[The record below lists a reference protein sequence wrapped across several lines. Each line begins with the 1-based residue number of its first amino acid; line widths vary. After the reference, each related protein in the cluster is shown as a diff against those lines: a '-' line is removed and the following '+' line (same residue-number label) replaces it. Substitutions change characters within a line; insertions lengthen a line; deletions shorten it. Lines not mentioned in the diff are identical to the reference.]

1 MLRSVGT
8 EGKSRVAAPS
18 CCRGGGGAATSGVAS
33 LKRQLIW
40 GPAKPLGFSSLP
52 LKLTLLLGGHHDFM
66 STGGG
71 GMKGQSR
78 TVIPAGTMDKNK
90 GQHKCAR
97 ISRSTG
103 RRCAL
108 PILEGPH
115 PPWRP
120 PWVPCVLICE
130 ENPSARD

>member
-8 EGKSRVAAPS
+8 AGRSRAAAPS
-18 CCRGGGGAATSGVAS
+18 CCRGGGGATTSGVAS

-52 LKLTLLLGGHHDFM
+52 LKLTLLLGGHRDSM

-78 TVIPAGTMDKNK
+78 TVTPACTMDKNK
-90 GQHKCAR
+90 GQHKCAH
-97 ISRSTG
+97 IS
-103 RRCAL
+103 
-108 PILEGPH
+108 
-115 PPWRP
+115 
-120 PWVPCVLICE
+120 
-130 ENPSARD
+130 

>member
-8 EGKSRVAAPS
+8 AGRSREAAPS
-18 CCRGGGGAATSGVAS
+18 CCRGGGGATTSGVAS

-52 LKLTLLLGGHHDFM
+52 LKLTLLLGGHRDSM

-78 TVIPAGTMDKNK
+78 TVTPACTMDKNK
-90 GQHKCAR
+90 GQHKCAH
-97 ISRSTG
+97 IS
-103 RRCAL
+103 
-108 PILEGPH
+108 
-115 PPWRP
+115 
-120 PWVPCVLICE
+120 
-130 ENPSARD
+130 